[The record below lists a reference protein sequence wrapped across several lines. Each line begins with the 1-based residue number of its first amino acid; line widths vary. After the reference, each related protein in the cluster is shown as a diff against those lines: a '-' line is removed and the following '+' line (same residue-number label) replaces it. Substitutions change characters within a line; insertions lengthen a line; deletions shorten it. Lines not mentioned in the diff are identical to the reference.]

1 MRWPWASPHRRRSCG
16 RVESPA
22 YAFGGMVF
30 ADHLGSGDFAMSYA
44 YVVGV
49 LVLACAGAFAAWR
62 AGHTFTRVAA
72 ATTAAALVA
81 VGVECV
87 ASWDEVT
94 GAMDLIAGPEG
105 GELRMQHVAD
115 LIRESTGSLGV
126 VVLLVATAVM
136 WVVAL
141 LYRYRDPEGHVATQ

>member
-1 MRWPWASPHRRRSCG
+1 MASGSHVHSSRCG
-16 RVESPA
+16 NDR
-22 YAFGGMVF
+22 
-30 ADHLGSGDFAMSYA
+30 
-44 YVVGV
+44 
-49 LVLACAGAFAAWR
+49 
-62 AGHTFTRVAA
+62 
-72 ATTAAALVA
+72 AALVA

-115 LIRESTGSLGV
+115 LIRDSTGSLGV

-141 LYRYRDPEGHVATQ
+141 LYRYRDPEGHVATSDVRRAPARP